1 MALYAVLVLIG
12 VALIGIPASA
22 QSQTG
27 PTGDFRV
34 EGRPGTAPTVGLPG
48 GPSLPAGPSA
58 FRDNMGGRTP
68 DEIVKGIDK
77 DLEKSLFERSEPV
90 QTPGSRSIE
99 MERQLNAPAER
110 MYR

>member
-1 MALYAVLVLIG
+1 MALGALLVLIG
-12 VALIGIPASA
+12 MTLAGMPAWA
-22 QSQTG
+22 QFQTG
-27 PTGDFRV
+27 PAGDFRV

-58 FRDNMGGRTP
+58 FKDTLGGRTP
-68 DEIVKGIDK
+68 EEILKGIDK
-77 DLEKSLFERSEPV
+77 DLEKSLFERSEAV

-99 MERQLNAPAER
+99 MERQLSAPAEK